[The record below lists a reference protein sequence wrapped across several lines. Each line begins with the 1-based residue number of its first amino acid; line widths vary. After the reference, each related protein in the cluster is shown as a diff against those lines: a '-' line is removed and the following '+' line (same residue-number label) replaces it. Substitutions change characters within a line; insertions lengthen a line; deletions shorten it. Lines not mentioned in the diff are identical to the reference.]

1 MPRGRM
7 SAWPVALAVLIR
19 LAVWLFVPDSRFA
32 SDEDSYYR
40 AGTTLLATG
49 EQDLFWPPGTGWLI
63 AATASILQTT
73 SVRWL
78 RLVWI
83 AFDIACLFVVRAL
96 ARRIAPSVAP
106 NDPGRAG
113 RFVTWVT
120 LGYALYLPAI
130 SFAQFTTSE
139 TPAVLLTVLVLL
151 AITRPDAAWRSFLAA
166 GALTGMLALT
176 RPSVAPL
183 LFFVPAGVILASGK
197 RRLRESLVFILA
209 GAAIVGG
216 AVVRNWWTAGELTI
230 ARNSAYNFYIGNRDL
245 YAEDLDLFDPIA
257 TPAQIEFRRQMWSG
271 ELVYPAG
278 SPRELQR
285 EAVAWIAAHPGAFA
299 RRAAGRLA
307 RVFAPKT
314 DVLELAGGEQR
325 AGIFSARSLA
335 LLSVANAQWV
345 LVLFGGILGLAALWR
360 LRPDA
365 GVPFVLAVLGSLP
378 LCLIAISKPRYAFG
392 FEPVL
397 LLGAALFFTA
407 PRDTYNVLGRT
418 ARRLVAVTFAFLLWG
433 WVAWLVFA
441 LSSRLAL
448 AAA

>member
-1 MPRGRM
+1 M
-7 SAWPVALAVLIR
+7 SAWAVALAVLIR

-139 TPAVLLTVLVLL
+139 TPAVLLTVVVLL
-151 AITRPDAAWRSFLAA
+151 AITREDAAWRSFLAA

-176 RPSVAPL
+176 RPSLAPL
-183 LFFVPAGVILASGK
+183 LLFVPAGVILASGK

-230 ARNSAYNFYIGNRDL
+230 ARNSAYNLYIGNRDF
-245 YAEDLDLFDPIA
+245 YAEDLDLFNPVA
-257 TPAQIEFRRQMWSG
+257 TSAQIEFRRKFWSG
-271 ELVYPAG
+271 QLAYPTESAE
-278 SPRELQR
+278 ELQR
-285 EAVAWIAAHPGAFA
+285 AALAWIADHPGTFA
-299 RRAAGRLA
+299 RRAVGRLA

-314 DVLELAGGEQR
+314 DVLELTGGEQG
-325 AGIFSARSLA
+325 AGIFSARSLV
-335 LLSVANAQWV
+335 LLGVANLQWGF
-345 LVLFGGILGLAALWR
+345 VLFGGIVGLAALWHV
-360 LRPDA
+360 RPLV
-365 GVPFVLAVLGSLP
+365 GMPFVFTVLGSLP
-378 LCLIAISKPRYAFG
+378 LCLVAIAKPRYAFG

-397 LLGAALFFTA
+397 LLGAALFLTA

-418 ARRLVAVTFAFLLWG
+418 TRRLVAVTFVFLSWG

-448 AAA
+448 ASA